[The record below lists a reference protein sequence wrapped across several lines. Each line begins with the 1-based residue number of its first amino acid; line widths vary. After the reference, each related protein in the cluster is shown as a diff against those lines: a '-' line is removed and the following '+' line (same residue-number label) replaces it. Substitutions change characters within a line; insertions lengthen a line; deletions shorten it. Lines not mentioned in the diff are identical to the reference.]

1 MTEKQLTPE
10 QKKLLKE
17 EAEKNGLS
25 EKEIKDVEELVNIAG
40 GMSEPMKRTIIGVSS
55 ALGGAALGAGL
66 IFAVDKYRNKH
77 KTDSSTSTPTPTSTP
92 KKERLAQDY
101 PSLTPEEIA
110 LFSEEPEA
118 MKQFSERKN

>member
-77 KTDSSTSTPTPTSTP
+77 KTDSSTPTSTP

-110 LFSEEPEA
+110 LFREEPEA
-118 MKQFSERKN
+118 MKQFSKRKN